1 MVLSFGKTPLNLF
14 MHYIIIVCSLTRYAL
29 NDLIIILIFKLST
42 KFLCINNQLCIYRVS
57 DGSIPV
63 WTHKLCTQTV
73 EKLIQKSRYLIKFST
88 QLYLYLTRHLILVK
102 CTKGWILELFYVC
115 APTFLALYIHSVSFV

>member
-14 MHYIIIVCSLTRYAL
+14 MRYIIIVCSLTRYAL
-29 NDLIIILIFKLST
+29 NDLIIIFIFKVST
-42 KFLCINNQLCIYRVS
+42 KFLCINNQLYIYRVS

-63 WTHKLCTQTV
+63 WMHKLCAQTV
-73 EKLIQKSRYLIKFST
+73 EKLIQKSSYLIKSST